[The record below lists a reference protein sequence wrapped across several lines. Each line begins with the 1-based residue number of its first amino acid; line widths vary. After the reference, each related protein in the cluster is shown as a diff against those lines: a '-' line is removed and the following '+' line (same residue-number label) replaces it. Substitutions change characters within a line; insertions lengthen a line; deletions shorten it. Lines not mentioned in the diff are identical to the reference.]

1 MTLVQRSLFDT
12 IAAEGVHFAL
22 WSSIMSVGGGLG
34 EIFVNHD
41 ARMHISGEHA
51 IPELIEAYKRSRVL
65 TNLMLLTSGISGAL
79 AYQHTKDNYWLIGA
93 GLMIAGIPYTAF
105 VESPVVEQ
113 LKFLTLDAKS
123 EKAKT
128 LLASWGG
135 IQLGKLALAV
145 GGATV
150 FYWFARR

>member
-1 MTLVQRSLFDT
+1 
-12 IAAEGVHFAL
+12 
-22 WSSIMSVGGGLG
+22 
-34 EIFVNHD
+34 
-41 ARMHISGEHA
+41 
-51 IPELIEAYKRSRVL
+51 
-65 TNLMLLTSGISGAL
+65 ML
-79 AYQHTKDNYWLIGA
+79 
-93 GLMIAGIPYTAF
+93 AGIPYCALL
-105 VESPVVEQ
+105 ENPVAEQ
-113 LKFLTLDAKS
+113 LKYLTLDAKS

>member
-1 MTLVQRSLFDT
+1 MRNSYSGK
-12 IAAEGVHFAL
+12 I
-22 WSSIMSVGGGLG
+22 S
-34 EIFVNHD
+34 FVF
-41 ARMHISGEHA
+41 
-51 IPELIEAYKRSRVL
+51 L
-65 TNLMLLTSGISGAL
+65 
-79 AYQHTKDNYWLIGA
+79 
-93 GLMIAGIPYTAF
+93 AGIPYGVF
-105 VESPVVEQ
+105 LENPVAEQ
-113 LKFLTLDAKS
+113 LKFLTLDTRS